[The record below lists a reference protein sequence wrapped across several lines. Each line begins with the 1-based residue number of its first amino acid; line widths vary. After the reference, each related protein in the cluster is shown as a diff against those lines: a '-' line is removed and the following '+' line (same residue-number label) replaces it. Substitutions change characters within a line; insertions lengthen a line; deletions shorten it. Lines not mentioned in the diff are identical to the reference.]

1 METPQIA
8 HTFLESLGKSGL
20 LPPEQI
26 ASTVD
31 QYQLEN
37 QPAAKDVAQVLVK
50 KGLLTCF
57 QVERL
62 LEGRYRGFFIDQYK
76 VLEIL
81 GAGGMGWVYTAE
93 DVPTGRK
100 VAVKVLSER
109 HKSDA
114 GMMTRLKIE
123 AQAGLML
130 EHPNIVRTLKIDH
143 AGDLYGEAAYVV
155 MEYMEGVSLHELLQL
170 HGPIP
175 WPQACDIILQA
186 ADGLQHAHE
195 AGIVHRDVKPANFL
209 IDHTGHVKILDFGLS
224 LLEELDEEFSL
235 AMIFGHECLG
245 TADFMAPEQSFDSL
259 TVDHRADLYSLGCT
273 MHFALTGRVP
283 FPGKSNAE
291 ILQAHCTQ
299 KPRDLRELAADV
311 PQQVVDVVD
320 KMMAKEPANRF
331 QSADEVCEA
340 LKPFSNRKLV
350 SFNFQK
356 LLAFRAKDARE
367 RMAAMRRQRKKR
379 GLSPSSTTCGPEVAS
394 SVKSQADVDTTVH
407 KQTQTSG
414 TSISLVDP
422 FHGFYEPRGPSGRSE
437 ETLPAL
443 VLGRLLPLDGGS
455 VIPLKQ
461 EQIVIGRHPE
471 SDVQLP
477 SSHVSSKHCEL
488 RFENSRWRVVDL
500 KSKNGMR
507 VNGVDVTDRLLRSG
521 DRITIADRHRFEIRF
536 ETKRVSLWKY
546 VALIAGA
553 CIALLLAVW
562 GLLI

>member
-8 HTFLESLGKSGL
+8 HIFLESLGKSGL
-20 LPPEQI
+20 LSPEQI

-31 QYQLEN
+31 QYQLED
-37 QPAAKDVAQVLVK
+37 QPAAKDVAQVLVNQ
-50 KGLLTCF
+50 GLLTRF
-57 QVERL
+57 QAERL

-93 DVPTGRK
+93 DVPTGKK

-130 EHPNIVRTLKIDH
+130 EHLNIVRTLKIDH
-143 AGDLYGEAAYVV
+143 AGDLYGESAYVV
-155 MEYMEGVSLHELLQL
+155 MEYIEGVSLHELLQL

-175 WPQACDIILQA
+175 WPQACDFILQA
-186 ADGLQHAHE
+186 ASGLQHAHE

-209 IDHTGHVKILDFGLS
+209 IDHAGHVKILDFGLS

-273 MHFALTGRVP
+273 MRFTLTGRVP

-331 QSADEVCEA
+331 QSAGEVCET
-340 LKPFSNRKLV
+340 LKSFSNRKLV

-356 LLAFRAKDARE
+356 LLAFRAEDARE
-367 RMAAMRRQRKKR
+367 RMAAMRQQRKKR
-379 GLSPSSTTCGPEVAS
+379 GLSPSSITCGPEVAS

-422 FHGFYEPRGPSGRSE
+422 FHGFYEPLNPSERSE
-437 ETLPAL
+437 ETVPAL

-500 KSKNGMR
+500 KSKNGVR
-507 VNGVDVTDRLLRSG
+507 VNGVDVTGRLLRSG
-521 DRITIADRHRFEIRF
+521 DQITITDWHRFEIRF
-536 ETKRVSLWKY
+536 ETKRASLWKY

-562 GLLI
+562 GRLS